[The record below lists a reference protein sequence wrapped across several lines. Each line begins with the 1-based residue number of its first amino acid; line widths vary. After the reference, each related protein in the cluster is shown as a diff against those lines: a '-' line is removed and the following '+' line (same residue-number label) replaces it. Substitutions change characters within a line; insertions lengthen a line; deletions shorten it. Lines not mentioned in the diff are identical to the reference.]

1 MALIDRISKLKHP
14 GVLHDFTWPQDL
26 ATFGRYNLIYR
37 WNGTGKTT
45 ISRLFHAIEARTAP
59 TNYEAEVSIYGQALH
74 GSAFSQ
80 ATLPVRVFNRD
91 FVAANVT
98 QTPGGDVPPI
108 LVLGEGSVEKQVQIE
123 GLRASLRE
131 ANAQRDQRRTQR
143 ASDERVLDKHCVGE
157 ARVVKDALRST
168 GQNLYNN
175 FDKARYQSRAEEM
188 LNSGNG
194 KDYRLTDDLR
204 ASLPLQLHETPK
216 EQLAEIQYMFPN
228 LSEISDNV
236 VSLLE
241 TTVLSSTIQSLEH
254 DEHLSSWVYAGINLH
269 DSYGTMQC
277 LFCEQT
283 LPQDR
288 MNRLKAHFNAAYEQ
302 FLENIDEQIG
312 VLELAAT
319 DNASQK
325 LPHSSQFY
333 EDLAKDYEGAL
344 AEFSNMQQETSETL
358 SVLADALTKKKGQ
371 VFAVSTLDHNMP
383 RLSHDTVDALNS
395 LVRNHNTRCDGFGAQ
410 VVASRESLAADMIA
424 ESLLEFESL
433 KNEFQKSKSEATEAS
448 DEVVRLEQEIAQ
460 LEQEI
465 VEHRR
470 PAAELNEDL
479 RKYLGHGELQLE
491 VKDTGY
497 VITRGGEPAQA
508 LSEGEVTAV
517 ALLYFLKSLDDRRFD
532 KPKGVVVLDDP
543 VSSLDANS
551 LFLAFGFIRE
561 RTQHAGQLFILTH
574 NFTFFRNAK
583 NWLHHMPGQRKQEV
597 SGRPA
602 RFYMLEWQFTTNT
615 GQRSSTLRW
624 LDPLLERYESEY
636 HYLFAR
642 IFRESQNAQT
652 TLTENYVLP
661 NMARRLL
668 EGFLAFRM
676 PQISGELWSKL
687 RNVEFDEVMK
697 ARILRFVNTH
707 SHSDVIGEPEHDPS
721 LLAEARPVLE
731 DLLTLIKTL
740 DPGHYSAMA
749 ELVSSP
755 TEEDAEC

>member
-14 GVLHDFTWPQDL
+14 GVLHDFTWPKDL
-26 ATFGRYNLIYR
+26 ATFGRYNLIYG
-37 WNGTGKTT
+37 WNGSGKTT
-45 ISRLFHAIEARTAP
+45 ISRLFHAIETRTAP
-59 TNYEAEVSIYGQALH
+59 TNCEAEVSIYGQVLH

-108 LVLGEGSVEKQVQIE
+108 LVLGEDSVEKQGQVE
-123 GLRASLRE
+123 ELKASLRE
-131 ANAQRDQRRTQR
+131 AILKRDKRRAQR
-143 ASDERVLDKHCVGE
+143 ASDERTLDGHCISQ

-168 GQNLYNN
+168 GPNPYNN
-175 FDKARYQSRAEEM
+175 FDKSRYQSRAQEM

-194 KDYRLTDDLR
+194 GDHRLADDLR
-204 ASLPLQLHETPK
+204 TSLGLQIHEPRKDKIGEINYKFPK
-216 EQLAEIQYMFPN
+216 
-228 LSEISDNV
+228 LSAISADVATLLKTTV
-236 VSLLE
+236 VSE
-241 TTVLSSTIQSLEH
+241 TIQSLQH
-254 DEHLSSWVYAGINLH
+254 DEKLSTWVHEGIDLH
-269 DSYGTMQC
+269 DSYRTRHC

-288 MNRLKAHFNAAYEQ
+288 MDRLKAHFNAAYEKL
-302 FLENIDEQIG
+302 LENIDEQIG
-312 VLELAAT
+312 VLQLTAKDT
-319 DNASQK
+319 ASLE
-325 LPHSSQFY
+325 LPHGAQFY
-333 EDLAKDYEGAL
+333 DDLAEGYEEAL
-344 AEFSNMQQETSETL
+344 AKLLRMQQEASEAL
-358 SVLADALTKKKGQ
+358 YVLVDALTRKKGQ
-371 VFAVSTLDHNMP
+371 VFEDSTQDRNLPKLSDEAVED
-383 RLSHDTVDALNS
+383 LNS
-395 LVRNHNTRCDGFGAQ
+395 LVRKHNSRCDGFEIQVGA
-410 VVASRESLAADMIA
+410 ARESLAADMIA
-424 ESLLEFESL
+424 ASLDQFEYLS
-433 KNEFQKSKSEATEAS
+433 EASQKSTSEATEAS
-448 DEVVRLEQEIAQ
+448 KEVTRLEREIAQ
-460 LEQEI
+460 LEQEM

-497 VITRGGEPAQA
+497 AITRSGEPAQS

-532 KPKGVVVLDDP
+532 VPNGVVVLDDP

-583 NWLHHMPGQRKQEV
+583 NWLHHMRGQGKKDV
-597 SGRPA
+597 SSRPA
-602 RFYMLEWQFTTNT
+602 RLYMLEWQFATET
-615 GQRSSTLRW
+615 GQRFSTLRQ

-642 IFRESQNAQT
+642 IFRESRNTQT

-668 EGFLAFRM
+668 EGFLAFRI
-676 PQISGELWSKL
+676 PQISGDLWSKL
-687 RNVEFDEVMK
+687 KDVEFDGAMK
-697 ARILRFVNTH
+697 TRILRFVNTH
-707 SHSDVIGEPEHDPS
+707 SHIDAIGEPEHDPS
-721 LLAEARPVLE
+721 LLSEARPVLE

-740 DPGHYSAMA
+740 DPVHYSAME
-749 ELVSSP
+749 ELVNAP
-755 TEEDAEC
+755 AEEDAE

>member
-1 MALIDRISKLKHP
+1 MALIDRISKLNHP

-26 ATFGRYNLIYR
+26 ATFGRYNLIYG

-45 ISRLFHAIEARTAP
+45 ISRLFHAIEARTPP
-59 TNYEAEVSIYGQALH
+59 TNYEAEVSIYGQVLH

-108 LVLGEGSVEKQVQIE
+108 LVLGEDSVEKQAQVE
-123 GLRASLRE
+123 KLRASLRE
-131 ANAQRDQRRTQR
+131 ALAERDKRRLQR
-143 ASDERVLDKHCVGE
+143 ASDERTLDGHCIRE
-157 ARVVKDALRST
+157 ASVVKDTLRST
-168 GQNLYNN
+168 GRNPYNN
-175 FDKARYQSRAEEM
+175 FDKSRYLSRAQEM

-194 KDYRLTDDLR
+194 KDHRLADDRRTSLR
-204 ASLPLQLHETPK
+204 LQIHETPK
-216 EQLAEIQYMFPN
+216 EQIGEIKYTFPK
-228 LSEISDNV
+228 LSGISADV
-236 VSLLE
+236 VRLLE
-241 TTVLSSTIQSLEH
+241 TTVVSATIQSLEH
-254 DEHLSSWVYAGINLH
+254 DEKLSSWVHEGINLH

-288 MNRLKAHFNAAYEQ
+288 MDSLKAHFNAAYENL
-302 FLENIDEQIG
+302 LENIGERIG
-312 VLELAAT
+312 VLELAAKE
-319 DNASQK
+319 NASQE

-333 EDLAKDYEGAL
+333 DDLAKGYEDAL
-344 AEFSNMQQETSETL
+344 AEFSKMQQEASEAL
-358 SVLADALTKKKGQ
+358 SVLVDALTKKKGQ
-371 VFAVSTLDHNMP
+371 VFAVSTLDHNIP
-383 RLSHDTVDALNS
+383 KLSDDAVDALNS
-395 LVRNHNTRCDGFGAQ
+395 LVRKHNARCDGFEAQ
-410 VVASRESLAADMIA
+410 VVAARQSLAADMIA
-424 ESLLEFESL
+424 GSLDEFESF
-433 KNEFQKSKSEATEAS
+433 NEEVQKSKSGATQAS
-448 DEVVRLEQEIAQ
+448 SEVARLEGEIAQ

-497 VITRGGEPAQA
+497 VITRRGEPAQS

-532 KPKGVVVLDDP
+532 APNGVVVLDDP

-561 RTQHAGQLFILTH
+561 RTQNAGQLFVLTH

-583 NWLHHMPGQRKQEV
+583 NWLHNMRGQRKKEV
-597 SGRPA
+597 SSRPA
-602 RFYMLEWQFTTNT
+602 RLYMLEWQLATET
-615 GQRSSTLRW
+615 GQRLSTLRQ
-624 LDPLLERYESEY
+624 LDPLLEWYESEY

-642 IFRESQNAQT
+642 VFLESQNTQT

-676 PQISGELWSKL
+676 PQISGDLWSKL
-687 RNVEFDEVMK
+687 RDVKFDEVMK
-697 ARILRFVNTH
+697 TRILRFVNTH
-707 SHSDVIGEPEHDPS
+707 SHSESIGEPEHDPS

-740 DPGHYSAMA
+740 DPDHYSAME
-749 ELVSSP
+749 ELVNAP
-755 TEEDAEC
+755 TEEDAE